1 MPSVHPLLPGFEPW
15 TLPEITAVGRLPAG
29 APLVPHP
36 DVVSA
41 RGGDAESPRQRS
53 LDGTW
58 RFLLVQDPASLPGG
72 WSGRGFVEGRG
83 WRDLTVPG
91 TWTLQGTGDHPE
103 YLNIAMPWHE
113 VEPPWSPPRN
123 PTGLHRTTFRLP
135 ADWRG
140 RRIELEVGGAESVLV
155 VFCNDRFVG
164 LAKDTR
170 LASRFDLT
178 PHLRRGENVLGLM
191 VVRWSDASWIED
203 QDQWW
208 FGGIHRSV
216 RLLARHPVRLADV
229 HAAADLDPATGEG
242 ALTVTTDVAFPDH
255 AAATPGWRTRT
266 VLESLDGRLL
276 AGPLEA
282 EVPWFGSGG
291 GGPWIE
297 PYLFPGHRTTVRAT
311 LPAVAP
317 WTAETPNLHRV
328 TVELLDP
335 DGAVVE
341 AVALRVGFRRV
352 EVRDRR
358 LLVNGRPVL
367 LNGVNRHDHHPVTG
381 KTLTVEELRRDVEL
395 MKQHNIDALRAAH
408 YPNDPALLDLC
419 DELGLYVLDEAD
431 VETHDR
437 WLSMADDHRYDAAV
451 LDRVSRMVLRDRS
464 HACVIGW
471 SLGNE
476 NGHGPAIDAAAAWV
490 RRADPTRFVHHE
502 PSSMGRWMLDRCRP
516 PDRSERLASDVL
528 SRMYPSIAEIVEWA
542 EWAERTGLDDRPLLL
557 CEYSHAMG
565 NSNGSLA
572 DYWDA
577 FRAHPAIC
585 GAFVWDWIDQA
596 LAAVD
601 DRGRPFWAYGG
612 HTVDGSG
619 PDPRPHDG
627 SFCCNGLV
635 GPDRTPHPALRE
647 LQWLA
652 RPVTVGLGS
661 GRRPA
666 LSIRN
671 RQAFRDL
678 AWLRASWELV
688 VDGEVVDRGEL
699 APPAVPPGAAATV
712 PLPWSRPTARPDQE
726 VHAIVRWVT
735 AADEPWA
742 PAGHPVA
749 WDQLTVPAATRR
761 APGSPPTPAP
771 PPVVALGSAGTV
783 LLAQGGLTLTVD
795 RSTAEVTGLCVDDRP
810 LLRRP
815 IRLTLWRAP
824 TENDGGACGADVRPF
839 SPAARWLELGLDRL
853 EPEPL
858 GVTVPRGAGVVVL
871 RRRWR
876 APGGQVVV
884 HHTTL
889 GPDPAGGI
897 RCDEEVRLPE
907 GWTDLPRVGV
917 VFAVD
922 PALERLAWF
931 GPGPDETYP
940 DRCAGALVARWDRT
954 VSDQEHAYVVPQ
966 EHGAHVA
973 TRWFSLRA
981 EDGGGLAVHGHP
993 LVTFAARHHGDAA
1006 LFRAT
1011 TLAELDPDPAVEVHV
1026 DAAIRGLGTGACGPD
1041 TLPRYRVGGG
1051 VHRWSWR
1058 LTAIEP
1064 LGGPTGEDR
1073 G

>member
-1 MPSVHPLLPGFEPW
+1 VPSVHPLLPGLEPW
-15 TLPEITAVGRLPAG
+15 TLPEITAIGRLPAG

-36 DVVSA
+36 DVASA
-41 RGGDAESPRQRS
+41 RDGDAASPWQRS

-58 RFLLVQDPASLPGG
+58 RFLLVDDPTSVPAG
-72 WSGRGFVEGRG
+72 WTGAGFAEGPG

-91 TWTLQGTGDHPE
+91 TWTLQGTGDPPQ
-103 YLNIAMPWHE
+103 YLNIAMPWQG
-113 VEPPWSPPRN
+113 VEPPWSPTRN

-135 ADWRG
+135 GAWRG

-208 FGGIHRSV
+208 FGGIHRGV

-229 HAAADLDPATGEG
+229 HADADLDPTTGEG
-242 ALTVTTDVAFPDH
+242 ALAVTAEVAFPDH
-255 AAATPGWRTRT
+255 VAATPGWRTRT
-266 VLESLDGRLL
+266 VLESLDGTPL

-311 LPAVAP
+311 LPGVAP
-317 WTAETPNLHRV
+317 WSAETPNLHRV

-381 KTLTVEELRRDVEL
+381 KTLSVEDLRRDVEL
-395 MKQHNIDALRAAH
+395 MKQHNIDAVRTAH

-419 DELGLYVLDEAD
+419 DEVGLYVLDEAD

-437 WLSMADDHRYDAAV
+437 WLAMADDHRYDAAV

-476 NGHGPAIDAAAAWV
+476 NGHGPAVDAAAAWV
-490 RRADPTRFVHHE
+490 RRADPSRFVHHE
-502 PSSMGRWMLDRCRP
+502 PSSMGRWMLDRRRP
-516 PDRSERLASDVL
+516 PERSERLASDVL

-542 EWAERTGLDDRPLLL
+542 EWAERTHLDDRPLLL

-572 DYWDA
+572 DYWEA
-577 FRAHPAIC
+577 FRSHPAIC
-585 GAFVWDWIDQA
+585 GGFVWDWIDQA

-601 DRGRPFWAYGG
+601 DRGRAFWAYGG
-612 HTVDGSG
+612 RAVDGNA
-619 PDPRPHDG
+619 PDSVARPHDG

-652 RPVTVGLGS
+652 RPVTVALGA
-661 GRRPA
+661 GRRPTLA
-666 LSIRN
+666 VLN
-671 RQAFRDL
+671 RQAFRGL
-678 AWLRASWELV
+678 SWLRASWELL
-688 VDGEVVDRGEL
+688 VDGAATERGEL
-699 APPAVPPGAAATV
+699 AVPDVGPGATHTV
-712 PLPWSRPTARPDQE
+712 PVPWGRPTVRPGQE
-726 VHAIVRWVT
+726 VHAIVRWTT
-735 AADEPWA
+735 ADDEPWA
-742 PAGHPVA
+742 PAGHLVA
-749 WDQLTVPAATRR
+749 WDQVSVPATVRR
-761 APGSPPTPAP
+761 SPGPAP
-771 PPVVALGSAGTV
+771 APAPAVVRRGPGTLSLATGS
-783 LLAQGGLTLTVD
+783 LELTID
-795 RSTAEVTGLCVDDRP
+795 RAAAEVAELVVGGRSV
-810 LLRRP
+810 LRRP
-815 IRLTLWRAP
+815 VRLTLWRAP
-824 TENDGGACGADVRPF
+824 TENDGGACATDVRPF

-858 GVTVPRGAGVVVL
+858 GVTAPRAGGIVL

-889 GPDPAGGI
+889 RPDPAGGI
-897 RCDEEVRLPE
+897 RCDEEVRLPDR
-907 GWTDLPRVGV
+907 WTDLPRVGV

-922 PALERLAWF
+922 PSLERLAWF

-940 DRCAGALVARWDRT
+940 DRCAGALVARWDST
-954 VSDQEHAYVVPQ
+954 VAAQEHAYVVPQ

-973 TRWFSLRA
+973 ARWFSLRA
-981 EDGGGLAVHGHP
+981 PDGAGLVVHGDP
-993 LVTFAARHHGDAA
+993 DLTFAARRHGDDT

-1011 TLAELDPDPAVEVHV
+1011 TLAELDPDPVVEVHV
-1026 DAAIRGLGTGACGPD
+1026 DAAVRGLGTGACGPD

-1058 LTAIEP
+1058 LAAVEHP
-1064 LGGPTGEDR
+1064 EEDA

>member
-1 MPSVHPLLPGFEPW
+1 MPSAHPLLPGFAPW
-15 TLPEITAVGRLPAG
+15 TSPEITAVGRLPAG

-36 DVVSA
+36 DVASA
-41 RGGDAESPRQRS
+41 RGGDAASPWQRS

-58 RFLLVQDPASLPGG
+58 RFLLVDDPATVPEG
-72 WSGRGFVEGRG
+72 WAGRGFVEGRG

-91 TWTLQGTGDHPE
+91 TWTLQDTGDRPQ
-103 YLNIAMPWHE
+103 YLNIAMPWQE
-113 VEPPWSPPRN
+113 VEAPWSPPRN

-135 ADWRG
+135 AGWRG
-140 RRIELEVGGAESVLV
+140 RPIELEVGGAESVLV

-242 ALTVTTDVAFPDH
+242 VLAVTAEVAFPGH
-255 AAATPGWRTRT
+255 IAAAPGWRTRT
-266 VLESLDGRLL
+266 ALETLDGTPLT
-276 AGPLEA
+276 GPLEA

-297 PYLFPGHRTTVRAT
+297 PYLFPGHRTTVHAH
-311 LPAVAP
+311 LPGIAP

-335 DGAVVE
+335 DGAVAE

-381 KTLTVEELRRDVEL
+381 KTLTLDDLRRDVEL

-419 DELGLYVLDEAD
+419 DELGVYVLDEAN

-437 WLSMADDHRYDAAV
+437 WLSMAEDHRYDAAV

-502 PSSMGRWMLDRCRP
+502 PSSMGRWMLDRCSP

-542 EWAERTGLDDRPLLL
+542 AWAERTGLDDRPLLL

-577 FRAHPAIC
+577 FRSHPVIC
-585 GAFVWDWIDQA
+585 GAFVWDWIDQG

-601 DRGRPFWAYGG
+601 ERGRPFWAYGG

-652 RPVTVGLGS
+652 RPVTVTLGP

-666 LSIRN
+666 LRIEN
-671 RQAFRDL
+671 RRTFRDL
-678 AWLRASWELV
+678 AWLDASWELRI
-688 VDGEVVDRGEL
+688 DGEVVGQGTLDVPPVAPGSTVL
-699 APPAVPPGAAATV
+699 VAPPWPAPV
-712 PLPWSRPTARPDQE
+712 ARRDQE
-726 VHAIVRWVT
+726 VLATVRWSLAQP
-735 AADEPWA
+735 AAWA
-742 PAGHPVA
+742 PAGHVVA
-749 WDQLTVPAATRR
+749 WDQFPLRASTPRRPAHRPAAPQAACVERSADT
-761 APGSPPTPAP
+761 
-771 PPVVALGSAGTV
+771 VVLTSGATTV
-783 LLAQGGLTLTVD
+783 VVD
-795 RSTAEVTGLCVDDRP
+795 RAGAAVTGVGTGTASFLCS
-810 LLRRP
+810 P
-815 IRLTLWRAP
+815 IRLSLWRAP
-824 TENDGGACGADVRPF
+824 TENDGGACGTDVRPF
-839 SPAARWLELGLDRL
+839 SPAARWLALGLDRL
-853 EPEPL
+853 EAEP
-858 GVTVPRGAGVVVL
+858 VSVVVPRGTTTVAL

-876 APGGQVVV
+876 TP
-884 HHTTL
+884 
-889 GPDPAGGI
+889 
-897 RCDEEVRLPE
+897 
-907 GWTDLPRVGV
+907 
-917 VFAVD
+917 
-922 PALERLAWF
+922 
-931 GPGPDETYP
+931 
-940 DRCAGALVARWDRT
+940 
-954 VSDQEHAYVVPQ
+954 
-966 EHGAHVA
+966 
-973 TRWFSLRA
+973 
-981 EDGGGLAVHGHP
+981 
-993 LVTFAARHHGDAA
+993 
-1006 LFRAT
+1006 
-1011 TLAELDPDPAVEVHV
+1011 
-1026 DAAIRGLGTGACGPD
+1026 
-1041 TLPRYRVGGG
+1041 
-1051 VHRWSWR
+1051 
-1058 LTAIEP
+1058 
-1064 LGGPTGEDR
+1064 
-1073 G
+1073 